1 MTSRHLHWVGQILNP
16 DFSRNSS
23 LLYLLFD
30 PSTVSNVLSIKVN
43 PKSSDDKI
51 MCSHSSNGQ
60 HTTKTAYLLSRDSFP
75 VDSLLVAPL
84 PLILRIGNLFGGQK
98 YMKCIR
104 FFYVPV
110 QRPTRSVPPIR
121 RPCKPPFCLT
131 GWDDGGNQASGC
143 EWGDDLRVGVLRLDA
158 RGGDDCHRL
167 LARAQPGCPA
177 WASLAITTALVFIF
191 EVIGGA
197 LDGTS
202 IRERKSRKERESDF
216 GSSGVPP
223 SVTVHHRYKVLSFLP
238 TEEGELA
245 TIRTAL
251 KPLSRFNVINI
262 EAFITKAIFERGYL
276 VKSFCKLY
284 RVLTH
289 HQQPDVFEQILY
301 LSAKNS
307 QFILPPRGHMIVDQF
322 IGFCKLLR
330 TGQGQ
335 EMVTEAQRLERR
347 QKRAKERVSRRR
359 NTPCW

>member
-1 MTSRHLHWVGQILNP
+1 MGAIKLAVANGVMTFGWVFYASTLGAATTVIA
-16 DFSRNSS
+16 S
-23 LLYLLFD
+23 LLGLNQDVLHGPPW
-30 PSTVSNVLSIKVN
+30 PS
-43 PKSSDDKI
+43 PPPSS
-51 MCSHSSNGQ
+51 SS
-60 HTTKTAYLLSRDSFP
+60 
-75 VDSLLVAPL
+75 
-84 PLILRIGNLFGGQK
+84 
-98 YMKCIR
+98 
-104 FFYVPV
+104 
-110 QRPTRSVPPIR
+110 
-121 RPCKPPFCLT
+121 
-131 GWDDGGNQASGC
+131 
-143 EWGDDLRVGVLRLDA
+143 
-158 RGGDDCHRL
+158 
-167 LARAQPGCPA
+167 
-177 WASLAITTALVFIF
+177 
-191 EVIGGA
+191 
-197 LDGTS
+197 
-202 IRERKSRKERESDF
+202 
-216 GSSGVPP
+216 SSGVPP